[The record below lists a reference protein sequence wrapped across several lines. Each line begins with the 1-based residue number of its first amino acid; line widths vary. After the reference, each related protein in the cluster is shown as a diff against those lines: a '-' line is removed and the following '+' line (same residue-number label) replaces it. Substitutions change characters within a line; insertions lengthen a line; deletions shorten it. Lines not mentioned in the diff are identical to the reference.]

1 MGVSGAGKTRIGR
14 ELAHSLGWAFLDAD
28 DFHPQ
33 SNVEKM
39 RGGVPLETADRAVW
53 LDALT
58 SALTALERGG
68 ADAVMACSA
77 LRREFRE
84 SLSASLADV
93 RFVYLKAGAGLV
105 RDRVTQREGHF
116 MPASLVDSQFA
127 TLEEPDDA
135 IVIDASQTPAEIVRR
150 IVRELPAA
158 ATPSTPAAGH
168 RSRAR
173 GRSRQTGRSVRDRRP

>member
-14 ELAHSLGWAFLDAD
+14 ELAHALGWAFLDAD

-33 SNVEKM
+33 INVAKM
-39 RGGVPLETADRAVW
+39 RGGVPLETSDRAVW

-58 SALTALERGG
+58 SALASLERGG

-84 SLSASLADV
+84 TLANALTSV
-93 RFVYLKAGAGLV
+93 VFVYLKADAALV
-105 RDRVTQREGHF
+105 RERVAGRDDHF

-135 IVIDASQTPAEIVRR
+135 LVIDASMTPEA
-150 IVRELPAA
+150 IVREI
-158 ATPSTPAAGH
+158 
-168 RSRAR
+168 AR
-173 GRSRQTGRSVRDRRP
+173 QL

>member
-14 ELAHSLGWAFLDAD
+14 DLAHALGWAFLDAD

-33 SNVEKM
+33 VNVEKM

-58 SALTALERGG
+58 AALASLERGG
-68 ADAVMACSA
+68 ADAVIACSA

-84 SLSASLADV
+84 SLAAALTTV
-93 RFVYLKAGAGLV
+93 RFVYLKADAALV
-105 RDRVTQREGHF
+105 RERVAAREGHF
-116 MPASLVDSQFA
+116 MPAALVDSQFA

-135 IVIDASQTPAEIVRR
+135 LVIDASMTPEAIVGEIVRQ
-150 IVRELPAA
+150 L
-158 ATPSTPAAGH
+158 S
-168 RSRAR
+168 
-173 GRSRQTGRSVRDRRP
+173 

>member
-14 ELAHSLGWAFLDAD
+14 ELAHALGWAFLDAD

-33 SNVEKM
+33 TNVAKM
-39 RGGVPLETADRAVW
+39 RGGVPLETSDRAVW

-58 SALTALERGG
+58 SALASLERGG

-84 SLSASLADV
+84 TLANALTSV
-93 RFVYLKAGAGLV
+93 VFVYLKADAALV
-105 RDRVTQREGHF
+105 RERVAGRDDHF

-135 IVIDASQTPAEIVRR
+135 LVIDASMTPEA
-150 IVRELPAA
+150 IVREI
-158 ATPSTPAAGH
+158 
-168 RSRAR
+168 AR
-173 GRSRQTGRSVRDRRP
+173 QL